1 MPLQNSNGNVSGGKF
16 FAAYVGPSMNPTL
29 REPEIMEIMPYDKRP
44 LRVGDVAFFLPPEAD
59 QPVVHRIIRVTPAG
73 ISTLGDNNTQEDT
86 LLLQPKSIKGRV
98 VAAWRGQKRRKIAGG
113 YQGRLTSRWLHW
125 RRVLNRGASPLLH
138 PLYQA
143 LSHWRLIAR
152 VLPAPFRPRV
162 VVFQAQG
169 RDQFQLLLG
178 HRIIG
183 RYDDHRHQWQIQRP
197 FHLFVD
203 GRALPSKQDRDRVK
217 KRSWKTD
224 EKYLNVHLIPFF
236 GSMELSEITP
246 EHVSEFVKRDKDGVK
261 SSTVNK
267 HLQVLRKM
275 MNVAVDYRYEIKK
288 NPVRAFHFS
297 SEAGFRRI
305 RVLSSEEEEKLVKVA
320 SPHLKSIIQ
329 FALDTGLRL
338 QEILTLQTED
348 VDFGQEVIR
357 IRPEVNKSGK
367 HDFIPLLPR
376 PKELIS
382 NLKAANGGRTS
393 FVFNYLDPHTNELR
407 PIRSIQHA
415 FQTACRKAGI
425 TGLQFR
431 DLRRTFSTRLHEKG
445 LGLLIIQ
452 RLLRHSSPRI
462 SAEVY
467 IQTSM
472 RMMKEALE
480 KISSREEKPAN
491 LEHGT
496 DGKRQAASK
505 PLVFSELE

>member
-1 MPLQNSNGNVSGGKF
+1 MTTPVDIIGKRALF
-16 FAAYVGPSMNPTL
+16 G
-29 REPEIMEIMPYDKRP
+29 
-44 LRVGDVAFFLPPEAD
+44 AD
-59 QPVVHRIIRVTPAG
+59 CF
-73 ISTLGDNNTQEDT
+73 QENW
-86 LLLQPKSIKGRV
+86 
-98 VAAWRGQKRRKIAGG
+98 VAAV
-113 YQGRLTSRWLHW
+113 S
-125 RRVLNRGASPLLH
+125 SFLL
-138 PLYQA
+138 A
-143 LSHWRLIAR
+143 C
-152 VLPAPFRPRV
+152 F
-162 VVFQAQG
+162 
-169 RDQFQLLLG
+169 
-178 HRIIG
+178 
-183 RYDDHRHQWQIQRP
+183 
-197 FHLFVD
+197 
-203 GRALPSKQDRDRVK
+203 
-217 KRSWKTD
+217 
-224 EKYLNVHLIPFF
+224 LIP
-236 GSMELSEITP
+236 
-246 EHVSEFVKRDKDGVK
+246 
-261 SSTVNK
+261 
-267 HLQVLRKM
+267 
-275 MNVAVDYRYEIKK
+275 
-288 NPVRAFHFS
+288 
-297 SEAGFRRI
+297 
-305 RVLSSEEEEKLVKVA
+305 
-320 SPHLKSIIQ
+320 SPYC
-329 FALDTGLRL
+329 D
-338 QEILTLQTED
+338 
-348 VDFGQEVIR
+348 
-357 IRPEVNKSGK
+357 KSGK

-452 RLLRHSSPRI
+452 RLLRHSSRRI

>member
-1 MPLQNSNGNVSGGKF
+1 MTVKEVSEYLHIHPKTVYKWTEEGSLTFCRIHGQVRFRQDDIERFVESGRCLNPAEMMPKTEVSLASYDRMHLKGGKR
-16 FAAYVGPSMNPTL
+16 AL
-29 REPEIMEIMPYDKRP
+29 RKSTRRWNYGRKGIFRRRLKSGRESWCIWYYEKTG
-44 LRVGDVAFFLPPEAD
+44 RVKKETVRGATCRGDA
-59 QPVVHRIIRVTPAG
+59 IRVLEKKVREAFNKEHG
-73 ISTLGDNNTQEDT
+73 IFKKTIRFREF
-86 LLLQPKSIKGRV
+86 
-98 VAAWRGQKRRKIAGG
+98 
-113 YQGRLTSRWLHW
+113 
-125 RRVLNRGASPLLH
+125 ASVYLEK
-138 PLYQA
+138 YA
-143 LSHWRLIAR
+143 
-152 VLPAPFRPRV
+152 
-162 VVFQAQG
+162 
-169 RDQFQLLLG
+169 
-178 HRIIG
+178 
-183 RYDDHRHQWQIQRP
+183 
-197 FHLFVD
+197 
-203 GRALPSKQDRDRVK
+203 KVK

-275 MNVAVDYRYEIKK
+275 MNLAVDYRYEIEK

-445 LGLLIIQ
+445 LDLLIIQ

-491 LEHGT
+491 LEQIWNMGRMEK
-496 DGKRQAASK
+496 DKQLLN
-505 PLVFSELE
+505 PWFSVN

>member
-1 MPLQNSNGNVSGGKF
+1 MPIAAQVPPSKDIRPNVTETLETSARELTTGSTFAGRYQIIEELGK
-16 FAAYVGPSMNPTL
+16 GSMGKVYRAVDKKLNEEVAIKL
-29 REPEIMEIMPYDKRP
+29 IKPEIALDK
-44 LRVGDVAFFLPPEAD
+44 G
-59 QPVVHRIIRVTPAG
+59 
-73 ISTLGDNNTQEDT
+73 TL
-86 LLLQPKSIKGRV
+86 
-98 VAAWRGQKRRKIAGG
+98 
-113 YQGRLTSRWLHW
+113 
-125 RRVLNRGASPLLH
+125 
-138 PLYQA
+138 
-143 LSHWRLIAR
+143 AR
-152 VLPAPFRPRV
+152 
-162 VVFQAQG
+162 FQ
-169 RDQFQLLLG
+169 
-178 HRIIG
+178 
-183 RYDDHRHQWQIQRP
+183 
-197 FHLFVD
+197 
-203 GRALPSKQDRDRVK
+203 
-217 KRSWKTD
+217 
-224 EKYLNVHLIPFF
+224 N
-236 GSMELSEITP
+236 EL
-246 EHVSEFVKRDKDGVK
+246 
-261 SSTVNK
+261 
-267 HLQVLRKM
+267 
-275 MNVAVDYRYEIKK
+275 
-288 NPVRAFHFS
+288 
-297 SEAGFRRI
+297 
-305 RVLSSEEEEKLVKVA
+305 KVA

-445 LGLLIIQ
+445 LDLLIIQ

-480 KISSREEKPAN
+480 KISSREEKPAS
-491 LEHGT
+491 LEQIWNMGRMEK
-496 DGKRQAASK
+496 DKQLLN
-505 PLVFSELE
+505 PWFSVN